1 MASLSLTH
9 KDFLSSY
16 SLKKQFP
23 IIRVIGGRV
32 EILDPPANDD
42 YKNLKGNTG

>member
-1 MASLSLTH
+1 MACLPLTN
-9 KDFLSSY
+9 KGCSNNFT
-16 SLKKQFP
+16 KKSIP